1 MQDNDSLVVPFF
13 KNVAQHDEQAS
24 KKAGRPIYHDMEIV
38 EVRIAGDRN
47 FAPVFPAHAMWR
59 RIDGEEITYAQRWSR
74 QYERFKEN
82 QIQIADGT
90 PLSEL
95 TFLTEAKR
103 KELQG
108 LKVYTAEALASLD
121 GKNLAA
127 LGQGGR
133 VMKNQAEAFLKS
145 ASGTAQTV
153 ALAAEVADLRAQ
165 LEAMRG
171 GASPTVM
178 LETATDEPPAEDDA
192 KQALKE
198 QYKELVGSYP
208 RGNPSIETLQR
219 MVDEAQAAA

>member
-59 RIDGEEITYAQRWSR
+59 RIDGDEITYAQRWPK
-74 QYERFKEN
+74 QYARFQEN

-165 LEAMRG
+165 LAAMRG
-171 GASPTVM
+171 EVA
-178 LETATDEPPAEDDA
+178 AQAEPEQEPAEDDG